1 MDSAYAWLRAQACAP
16 FDKDLTMKSKWT
28 LSVLLATTMAV
39 AGCNSNPTRQEIGAV
54 GGAVVGGIVGSSLT
68 GGSTVGTV
76 AGAAAGGVIG
86 NRIGKE
92 LEHR

>member
-1 MDSAYAWLRAQACAP
+1 VSAQASACI
-16 FDKDLTMKSKWT
+16 DKEQVMKT
-28 LSVLLATTMAV
+28 RMMILLVATMAV
-39 AGCNSNPTRQEIGAV
+39 AGCNSNPTRQEIGTV

-76 AGAAAGGVIG
+76 GGAAVGGVIG

-92 LEHR
+92 MERR